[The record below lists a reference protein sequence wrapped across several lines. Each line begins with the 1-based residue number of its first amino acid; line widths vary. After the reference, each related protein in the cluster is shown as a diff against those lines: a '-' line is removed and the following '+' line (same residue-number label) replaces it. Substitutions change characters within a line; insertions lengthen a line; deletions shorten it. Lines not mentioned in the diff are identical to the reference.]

1 MKAEDYHKLESER
14 ELLQKV
20 VDLALL
26 TGWMVHHVLDTFP
39 HAKIMGQP
47 GFQDFII
54 IKDRLLIAAELKR
67 ESGKFNN
74 PHQNEWH
81 EAFKRVT
88 EVKVFKW
95 KPSSWPEIEALL
107 KGAKP

>member
-1 MKAEDYHKLESER
+1 MNASDYHKLESER

-26 TGWMVHHVLDTFP
+26 NGCMAHHIIDSFP
-39 HAKIMGQP
+39 HAKVMGQP
-47 GFQDFII
+47 GFQDLII
-54 IKDRLLIAAELKR
+54 IKDRLLIAAECKR
-67 ESGKFNN
+67 EKGKFNN
-74 PHQNEWH
+74 PDQNEWH

-95 KPSSWPEIEALL
+95 KPSSWPEIEAML
-107 KGAKP
+107 KRG